1 MAWGWPGDG
10 LGMAWGWPGDG
21 LGDGL
26 LVAVVLVVLDSH
38 SQEIADTKQELTEKH
53 EMLEKT
59 KTLGSRE
66 IWGSPNRVHVPSGN
80 SNHAKEHIG
89 KLSEFTGAFLIF
101 AM

>member
-1 MAWGWPGDG
+1 MAWGWP
-10 LGMAWGWPGDG
+10 
-21 LGDGL
+21 GDGL

-66 IWGSPNRVHVPSGN
+66 IWGSPNRVHVLSGN
-80 SNHAKEHIG
+80 PIMQREHRKTIRIYRC
-89 KLSEFTGAFLIF
+89 FLDICYVTH
-101 AM
+101 